1 MAQQFYADATAD
13 PESLLPET
21 MMEPTALEGV
31 ATGNYTQYINDHTAA
46 GEDSTHDEDHTND
59 MEQDRQQAL
68 AAVPED
74 VKKFIVAFHQAILA
88 SDAAQISA
96 MYEGGWNR
104 LTQQYYSETEWPEA
118 ELLAPLVGGDQVFL
132 TLYREL
138 YFRHVYAKLEPNV
151 DDRFQSYENICEL
164 FNLLLNSSE
173 PVALDLPIQWLWDM
187 LDEFVYQFQSFTAW
201 RADVAGK
208 TEEEQQL
215 LADNPQI
222 WSCYS
227 VLNVLYSLVQ
237 RSAIN
242 DQLAAEHTGSTPEEI
257 ATIAGPYGSQPLYRN
272 LGYFSLICLLRVHL
286 LIGDPTLA
294 LQTLSQIRL
303 TPDALFTKITAC
315 HVSTYYHLGV
325 AYMALG
331 RWADAVRA
339 YVGALIYFNRMKS
352 FHTRSYQYGSISRQC
367 DRMYALLAIC
377 TTLAPGPVDEGTM
390 SAMREK
396 YGEQLLVMQRGGE
409 DALPVYRE
417 LYLSAAPK
425 FLSPI
430 APPYETPD
438 LLSAYASSNTADE
451 STLDPATRHA
461 DLFLAGVQASLS
473 APTMRSFLKLYTS
486 IDAKKLA
493 SFMDED
499 EDDVLEKMMNLK
511 SANRTY
517 GSREGA
523 GGSLLDGE
531 RMVVGNLDFT
541 ISNDAVS
548 VAETTTNKR
557 YAGYFIRN
565 AEHAQRVLETIRAAP
580 LPITR
585 PAGQSATGTQDVKSG
600 AGGQKSGAG
609 AAGARGAAG
618 AGARAAGGQGVKAGG
633 AAGGRTSG
641 NPWAR

>member
-1 MAQQFYADATAD
+1 MAQQYYADATAD

-21 MMEPTALEGV
+21 MESAAPAGV
-31 ATGNYTQYINDHTAA
+31 ATGDYEQYIDDHTAGDA
-46 GEDSTHDEDHTND
+46 NNNEDYIKE
-59 MEQDRQQAL
+59 MEEERQQAL

-74 VKKFIVAFHQAILA
+74 VKKFIGAFHQAILGND
-88 SDAAQISA
+88 SAQISA

-104 LTQQYYSETEWPEA
+104 LTQQYYAESEWPEA

-164 FNLLLNSSE
+164 FNLLLNSEE

-201 RADVAGK
+201 RADIASK
-208 TEEEQQL
+208 SSEEQQL

-242 DQLAAEHTGSTPEEI
+242 EQLAAEHAGSSAEEV
-257 ATIAGPYGSQPLYRN
+257 AQIAGPYGSKPLYRN

-294 LQTLSQIRL
+294 LQTLSNVHL
-303 TPDALFTKITAC
+303 SSEALFTKITAC
-315 HVSTYYHLGV
+315 HVSTYYHVGF
-325 AYMALG
+325 AYMSLG
-331 RWADAVRA
+331 RFPDAVKA
-339 YVGALIYFNRMKS
+339 FVGALIYFNRMKS

-396 YGEQLLVMQRGGE
+396 YGEQLLTMQRGGE

-438 LLSAYASSNTADE
+438 QLSAYASE
-451 STLDPATRHA
+451 SEALDPHTRHA
-461 DLFLAGVQASLS
+461 DLFLSGVHASLS
-473 APTMRSFLKLYTS
+473 APTMRSFLKLYTT

-499 EDDVLEKMMNLK
+499 EDDVLEKMMVLK
-511 SANRTY
+511 SANRTF

-541 ISNDAVS
+541 INGDAVS

-585 PAGQSATGTQDVKSG
+585 PAGQSVTTQGDAKSG
-600 AGGQKSGAG
+600 AAGQRTAAG
-609 AAGARGAAG
+609 GARGG
-618 AGARAAGGQGVKAGG
+618 APVTGARAGQTAKAGG
-633 AAGGRTSG
+633 AAGRTSG